1 MSVVAIILFATLL
14 YVHKSP
20 LRTDGSQKGKDMAL
34 VKLDK
39 TGTVFTLTMD
49 AGENRWNTA
58 LVDELSAAL
67 DEVEQSK
74 GAAALVTTGASEK
87 FYSNGLDL
95 DWRNVP
101 ADHPQA
107 GDPEAFMFMKVL

>member
-49 AGENRWNTA
+49 AGEN
-58 LVDELSAAL
+58 
-67 DEVEQSK
+67 
-74 GAAALVTTGASEK
+74 G
-87 FYSNGLDL
+87 
-95 DWRNVP
+95 
-101 ADHPQA
+101 
-107 GDPEAFMFMKVL
+107 